1 MKENIIKKMS
11 TQSIGSLFRNS
22 IIDNMS
28 YDQKIQCQMTCDNY
42 DTDSDQE
49 IDENNK
55 TKDRNS
61 KQISIKSLDLAL
73 ISGPYRNSWFNEL
86 DEDRDGALLKE
97 DLEKLDA
104 PIFNICQ
111 RYSNLVNSD
120 QELLKK

>member
-1 MKENIIKKMS
+1 LTYAI
-11 TQSIGSLFRNS
+11 
-22 IIDNMS
+22 
-28 YDQKIQCQMTCDNY
+28 
-42 DTDSDQE
+42 
-49 IDENNK
+49 
-55 TKDRNS
+55 
-61 KQISIKSLDLAL
+61 
-73 ISGPYRNSWFNEL
+73 NSWFNEL